1 MEEMYVI
8 LAPTLRE
15 LEKLLKVDK
24 RNLSSYT
31 NKRISATDDRTSSR
45 SLGFGG
51 VMLLCLIVS
60 GIIAIDLSNVK
71 YACPRSK

>member
-8 LAPTLRE
+8 LAPALRE

-24 RNLSSYT
+24 KNLSSYI

-45 SLGFGG
+45 SLGLGG
-51 VMLLCLIVS
+51 VLFLCLVVS

-71 YACPRSK
+71 DACPRSK

>member
-8 LAPTLRE
+8 LAPALRE

-24 RNLSSYT
+24 RNLSSYI

-51 VMLLCLIVS
+51 VMFLCLIVS

-71 YACPRSK
+71 DACPRSK

>member
-1 MEEMYVI
+1 MYVI
-8 LAPTLRE
+8 LAPALRE

-24 RNLSSYT
+24 RNLSSYI

-45 SLGFGG
+45 SLGFSG
-51 VMLLCLIVS
+51 VMFLCLIVS

-71 YACPRSK
+71 DACPRSK